1 MVMVMVMVVVEG
13 QSNGCVCAR
22 VWASQIKR
30 PAKFGRQKLIL
41 NPLK

>member
-1 MVMVMVMVVVEG
+1 MVMVVVEG
-13 QSNGCVCAR
+13 QGCVCVR
-22 VWASQIKR
+22 VFGHKENG